1 MSTPV
6 TIQGITGDRV
16 RVTQEGTIQHV
27 GIKGYYS
34 PNMTANIISYNKLK
48 ETHNIQYDE
57 ARDIFTAT
65 SHTGPTLT
73 FACVNGHYIM
83 DIHAVRQAY
92 VASLSSKAERYSRSS
107 SMQLELPMS
116 SCREWDTSV
125 IKQPQRLCKEVV

>member
-1 MSTPV
+1 MLLLDTQASIHIFRNPSITTDIETTSTPV

-34 PNMTANIISYNKLK
+34 PNMAANIISYNKLK

-57 ARDIFTAT
+57 ARDIFTST
-65 SHTGPTLT
+65 PHTGPTLT
-73 FACVNGHYIM
+73 FACVNGHYVM

-92 VASLSSKAERYSRSS
+92 VALLSSKAEHYSRK
-107 SMQLELPMS
+107 QLNAA
-116 SCREWDTSV
+116 
-125 IKQPQRLCKEVV
+125 